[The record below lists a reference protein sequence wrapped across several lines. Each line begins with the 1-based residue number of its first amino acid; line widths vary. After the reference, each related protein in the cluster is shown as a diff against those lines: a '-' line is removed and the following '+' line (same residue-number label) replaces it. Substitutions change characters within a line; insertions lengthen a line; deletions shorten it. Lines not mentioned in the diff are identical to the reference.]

1 MRHEFPFVW
10 FLVAFAAYTALLFL
24 ISWITGRKAGS
35 NSFFSG
41 DKKAPWPVV
50 AYGMIGAS
58 ISGVTF
64 ISVPGNVWVQNFFY
78 MPLVLG
84 FVGGYIIPLRHRLP
98 RPRRDHL
105 RGPGGP
111 SRGSAR
117 LDPGHLQQE
126 YALERRT
133 PTEWSRIPHPLL
145 P

>member
-1 MRHEFPFVW
+1 MRHDFPFVW

-84 FVGGYIIPLRHRLP
+84 FVGGYIIIAKVLLHDIVVDEGESMVNLQAGGGLQ
-98 RPRRDHL
+98 DV
-105 RGPGGP
+105 GP
-111 SRGSAR
+111 SVS
-117 LDPGHLQQE
+117 
-126 YALERRT
+126 
-133 PTEWSRIPHPLL
+133 
-145 P
+145 